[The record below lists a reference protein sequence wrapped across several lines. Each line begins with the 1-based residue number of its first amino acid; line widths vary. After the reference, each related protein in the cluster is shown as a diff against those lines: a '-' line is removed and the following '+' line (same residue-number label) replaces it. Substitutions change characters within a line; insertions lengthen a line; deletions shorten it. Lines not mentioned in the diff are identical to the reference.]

1 MADPGRPPAI
11 TRRAAWLLC
20 LFTSGMGLFI
30 ILVAAGL
37 IPAEERSFHAPR
49 WIVGAAGLAFVLAG
63 LAILTIPRGGS
74 LEPAGRVTLISSLLG
89 GSIVGLLALI
99 INWIAFGP
107 GERRFSGGLALP
119 FLSVSAP
126 AGEWSGRAA
135 FGVGALLMD
144 LVVVCLAV
152 RGARQLV
159 RRRRER
165 AGHPAP

>member
-1 MADPGRPPAI
+1 M
-11 TRRAAWLLC
+11 
-20 LFTSGMGLFI
+20 
-30 ILVAAGL
+30 
-37 IPAEERSFHAPR
+37 
-49 WIVGAAGLAFVLAG
+49 AG